1 MMINLLISL
10 TISMMHLL
18 HPFYVSFTEITHNP
32 KNRSVEV
39 SVRIFT
45 SDLEQV
51 LKTKTK
57 EKVDLINGNEAR
69 NAQLIRDYIANNI
82 TISINNSR
90 KTMNYVGFEE
100 QGESIWAYFE
110 IKNIITIGHLEV
122 ENTILY
128 DFIEQQMNL
137 VQAKAAGKVGMKKLN
152 HPARR
157 VEFHF

>member
-1 MMINLLISL
+1 MFLNLVVSSAI
-10 TISMMHLL
+10 IMMHLL

-32 KNRSVEV
+32 KSRSVEI

-57 EKVDLINGNEAR
+57 EKVDLLNGNETR
-69 NAQLIRDYIANNI
+69 NSQLIREYIAGNI
-82 TISINNSR
+82 VISIDNVR
-90 KTMNYVGFEE
+90 RTLHYVGFEQ

-110 IKNIITIGHLEV
+110 ITDVPIMKRLDV
-122 ENTILY
+122 ENSILY

-137 VQAKAAGKVGMKKLN
+137 VQAKAADKVEMKKLN
-152 HPARR
+152 YPARTI
-157 VEFHF
+157 VFYF